1 MSHLIIIPIMTFALG
16 FALSR
21 ANTCTVTNTR
31 TAIVDGN
38 FGGLTGL
45 VYAMA
50 WAGLVGLALS
60 LFAPSAFLLPSDITL
75 DGTVVMGGA
84 IMGIGAIVN
93 NACLLGSVSRLGRGN
108 VNYLFTLIGLGT
120 ALFLFSGFLPDWLPK
135 KEAIELHSI
144 EESPMWFIGFLLF
157 SLIVSI
163 SVWRLWKTKNTR
175 IIALAFVGVS
185 GGLLF
190 AFEPGWTYS
199 TLFFTLWLWPDDFFV
214 WLDELSAVTIF
225 TGAVLSAYLKDKLA
239 FVNFDWI
246 AASRSLLGGLLMG
259 FGAKLVP
266 GGNDS
271 LLLWAIPGSA
281 YYAMVGYAVMIV
293 TIAAY
298 MHFVERRRIL
308 NSTE

>member
-1 MSHLIIIPIMTFALG
+1 MSNLVIIPVLTFALG
-16 FALSR
+16 FALAR
-21 ANTCTVTNTR
+21 ANTCTVTNIR

-38 FGGLTGL
+38 FGGLAGL

-75 DGTVVMGGA
+75 DGSVVMGGA

-93 NACLLGSVSRLGRGN
+93 NACFLGSVSRLGRGN
-108 VNYLFTLIGLGT
+108 INYLFTLIGLGT
-120 ALFLFSGFLPDWLPK
+120 ALFLFSDYLPEWLPK

-144 EESPMWFIGFLLF
+144 EESPMWFIGFLMF
-157 SLIVSI
+157 SVVVSI
-163 SVWRLWKTKNTR
+163 SLWRLWRTKNNR
-175 IIALAFVGVS
+175 IIALAFVGIS

-190 AFEPGWTYS
+190 AFKPGWTYS
-199 TLFFTLWLWPDDFFV
+199 TLFFTLWAWPDDILL
-214 WLDELSAVTIF
+214 WLGELGAIAVF
-225 TGAVLSAYLKDKLA
+225 AGAVLSAYLKDKLA
-239 FVNFDWI
+239 FVKFDWI
-246 AASRSLLGGLLMG
+246 AATRSLLGGLLMG

-293 TIAAY
+293 TIAVY
-298 MHFVERRRIL
+298 VYFVERRRMKT
-308 NSTE
+308 STE